1 MINELPESLLSQ
13 IIFFPEPHRNCDCFI
28 ITAAVTEIT
37 FSKHPTRLIPCPS
50 STAAIATP
58 SQNGVS
64 SEMDPPLPAAR
75 GRPLNIR
82 WNPHHVSF
90 LQSHT
95 SVEYNFK
102 LLILAGQIFSAF

>member
-37 FSKHPTRLIPCPS
+37 FSKHPTRLIPYPS

-64 SEMDPPLPAAR
+64 RDMGPPTPGCKRETFEHQVEPSPRELPSE
-75 GRPLNIR
+75 
-82 WNPHHVSF
+82 
-90 LQSHT
+90 SH
-95 SVEYNFK
+95 
-102 LLILAGQIFSAF
+102 LC